1 MLKSSKRGQISFEF
15 SIIVLSILLISTITI
30 TYFLTS
36 SFDEGTR
43 TLDKIDLGAKT
54 AVSLVN
60 SGYNGTELDGTI
72 IYAGMTWDKAGN
84 TYANITVYIT
94 NTTPVPSST
103 GAFIKNYVVDS
114 QNIDTTKYD
123 FNISW
128 AGLN

>member
-1 MLKSSKRGQISFEF
+1 MFKRFNRGQISFEF

-60 SGYNGTELDGTI
+60 SGYNGTDIDGTI
-72 IYAGMTWDKAGN
+72 VYAGMTWSTVDN
-84 TYANITVYIT
+84 DYVNITVHIT
-94 NTTPVPSST
+94 NTSAVPSST
-103 GAFIKNYVVDS
+103 GAFIKNYVINS
-114 QNIDTTKYD
+114 QEIDTTKYD

-128 AGLN
+128 TS

>member
-1 MLKSSKRGQISFEF
+1 MLKGSKRAQISFEF

-60 SGYNGTELDGTI
+60 SGYNGTDIDGTI
-72 IYAGMTWDKAGN
+72 VYAGMTWSTVDN
-84 TYANITVYIT
+84 DYVNITVHIT
-94 NTTPVPSST
+94 NTSAVPSST
-103 GAFIKNYVVDS
+103 GAFIKNYVINS
-114 QNIDTTKYD
+114 QEIDTTKYD

-128 AGLN
+128 TS

>member
-1 MLKSSKRGQISFEF
+1 MFKRSNRGQISFEF

-60 SGYNGTELDGTI
+60 SGYNGTQTEGTL
-72 IYAGMTWDKAGN
+72 IYAGMTWDTAGN
-84 TYANITVYIT
+84 NYENITVYIS
-94 NTTPVPSST
+94 NTTPVPDDT
-103 GAFIKNYVVDS
+103 RVFVKNYTVET
-114 QNIDTTKYD
+114 QGIDTTKYD
-123 FNISW
+123 FNIAWS
-128 AGLN
+128 G